1 MTMTGRLEGKVA
13 LITGAAK
20 GMGVVHAERFVREG
34 ARVAIADI
42 DTAAGQALAD
52 RLGDRARFF
61 ALDVRSADGWAEA
74 VAGAVAAFGG
84 VDILVNNA
92 GVSGSATTT
101 AEITI
106 EEWTRTVE
114 IDLTGTFLGIQAV
127 LPGMLER
134 GKGSI
139 VNISS
144 AAGMAAAPGVNTA
157 YVAAKFGVRGMTK
170 QVAVE
175 YGAQGI
181 RANSVHPGAVRT
193 ELTQAL
199 VEQLGPEFMEQFYAS
214 VPMKRIAEQE
224 EVTDVVLFLAS
235 DESSFVT
242 GTELVVDGGLLA
254 L

>member
-1 MTMTGRLEGKVA
+1 MTGRLEGKVA

-34 ARVAIADI
+34 ASVAIADI
-42 DTAAGQALAD
+42 DVAAGRALAD
-52 RLGDRARFF
+52 RLGDRAGFF
-61 ALDVRSADGWAEA
+61 ALDVRDADDWAQA
-74 VAGAVAAFGG
+74 VSGATEAFGG

-101 AEITI
+101 AELTI
-106 EEWTRTVE
+106 EEWTRTIE